1 VVLKL
6 DVEEVPGRGCGIGA
20 SSNAGRGKD
29 PDRRFHLYRE
39 GVTALRTTGTFHDGF
54 VSEFVGRQAL
64 VERGGERRPVGR
76 IADFVVGHPEET
88 FPRVDAIAVKTAE
101 GRKLAPIATVLEVDS
116 DGTILL
122 SEPPTIPAP
131 PDDATLYIV
140 EDLFDKQ
147 IVDVDGRKVVR
158 INDLELARTAGAIRV
173 VAADIGVAGLLRR
186 LGAGRLAP
194 GLVERIPRALIA
206 WDNVA
211 PLHDLN
217 PHQIQL
223 SVSQSRLSRLRPSDL
238 ADIIEELSAQDAAR
252 VVGSLDDEHAADA
265 LEHLDPETQRSVIED
280 LGPERAA
287 DIIEEMDSDDAADL
301 LGELSE
307 DKQQELLA
315 EMEPETAEE
324 LRELTTYGEHTAG
337 GLMTT
342 EFVWIY
348 PHRTVAA
355 TIAKLRE
362 LAPETEFIYYLY
374 VTDQAKKL
382 LGVLSLRT
390 LLLSDPEAAI
400 HSVMETDIVSVG
412 TETSAE
418 EVASTIAHYDLL
430 ACPVLSPDGKML
442 GLVTVDD
449 AIDAILPE
457 RLKRKLPRFTRH
469 HRTAEKAH

>member
-1 VVLKL
+1 M
-6 DVEEVPGRGCGIGA
+6 
-20 SSNAGRGKD
+20 
-29 PDRRFHLYRE
+29 
-39 GVTALRTTGTFHDGF
+39 RTTAPFHDGF
-54 VSEFVGRQAL
+54 VSEFVGRQAW
-64 VERGGERRPVGR
+64 VERNGDRQPAGR

-88 FPRVDAIAVKTAE
+88 FPRVDAVAVKTPE
-101 GRKLAPIATVLEVDS
+101 GRKLAPIAHVREVNG
-116 DGTILL
+116 DGTIVL
-122 SEPPTIPAP
+122 SEHPSIPAP
-131 PDDATLYIV
+131 PDDATLYLV

-158 INDLELARTAGAIRV
+158 INDLEIARTAGAIRV
-173 VAADIGVAGLLRR
+173 VAADIGVGGLLRR

-194 GLVERIPRALIA
+194 GLVDRIPRSLIA

-217 PHQIQL
+217 PEQIHL
-223 SVSQSRLSRLRPSDL
+223 SVSQSRLARMRGSDL

-252 VVGSLDDEHAADA
+252 LVGSLDDEHAADA
-265 LEHLDPETQRSVIED
+265 LEHLDPERQRTLIDD

-301 LGELSE
+301 LGELPQ

-324 LRELTTYGEHTAG
+324 LRELATYAEDTAG

-348 PHRTVAA
+348 PHRTVTA
-355 TIAKLRE
+355 TIDKLRE
-362 LAPETEFIYYLY
+362 LAPEAEFIYYLY
-374 VTDQAKKL
+374 VTDQAMQL

-390 LLLSDPEAAI
+390 LLLSNPDATI
-400 HSVMETDIVSVG
+400 DSVMETDVVSVG
-412 TETSAE
+412 TDTSAE
-418 EVASTIAHYDLL
+418 DVASTIAHYDLL
-430 ACPVLSPDGKML
+430 ACPVVAPDGEML
-442 GLVTVDD
+442 GIVTVDD

-457 RLKRKLPRFTRH
+457 RLKRKLPRFTHR